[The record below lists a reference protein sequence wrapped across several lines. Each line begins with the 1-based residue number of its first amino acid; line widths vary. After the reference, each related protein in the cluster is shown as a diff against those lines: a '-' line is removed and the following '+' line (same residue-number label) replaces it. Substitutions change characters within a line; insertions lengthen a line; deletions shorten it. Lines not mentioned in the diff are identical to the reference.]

1 MNELNVMEIQ
11 QVLGG
16 GSFRLRMTTSESGDV
31 ECALSYL
38 HYTSV
43 GSCTFSTIA
52 SAKPPLKIDPF
63 FVYHNRFSKV
73 YGLRGPERN
82 SSLHFGR
89 LPKAWLIE
97 HYREPHKLPAPHASP
112 ITLGLDAAMQV
123 RNASRQCK
131 LSGYAIPIDCLP
143 GSSVAENSTQAAGL

>member
-63 FVYHNRFSKV
+63 LYTIIDSQKFMGSGVR
-73 YGLRGPERN
+73 
-82 SSLHFGR
+82 
-89 LPKAWLIE
+89 
-97 HYREPHKLPAPHASP
+97 REIARC
-112 ITLGLDAAMQV
+112 I
-123 RNASRQCK
+123 
-131 LSGYAIPIDCLP
+131 SGAYLKP
-143 GSSVAENSTQAAGL
+143 G